1 MTIKILVTGGT
12 GLVGNGIQYALNQ
25 EKKENKKP
33 EGDTEE
39 WIFVGSKDA
48 DLTKSE
54 EAKVLFEKHKPD
66 YVVHLASMVGGVYK
80 NINQNVNFFV
90 TNMLININVLNCC
103 QNFKVK
109 KIFSCLSTCIF
120 SKNDTLPFTETSSI
134 DGDVHFSNSGY
145 ALSKRNLITLNKF
158 FNDCRR
164 QHNDSLSPS
173 GSGLVGGFMSFT
185 PCNIFGPYDNF
196 NATEGHFIPSLVKRM
211 YEAECDKKPLII
223 YGDGSAKRQFIYS
236 YDLGKLITW
245 LVRNYNDDETIIL
258 SPDESEEYS
267 ISEIVNKTASVF
279 NFSQD
284 ILYDINQESGV
295 FSRTVNNK
303 KLQQLYKK
311 SQGIDFKFI
320 SYEQAI
326 EETINWF
333 IGPDRARPLSNLA
346 K

>member
-25 EKKENKKP
+25 ENKKP
-33 EGDTEE
+33 DTEE

-54 EAKVLFEKHKPD
+54 EVKVLFEKHKPD

-80 NINQNVNFFV
+80 NITQNINFFV

-120 SKNDTLPFTETSSI
+120 SINDTLPFNETSSI
-134 DGDVHFSNSGY
+134 NEDLHFSNSGY
-145 ALSKRNLITLNKF
+145 ALSKRYLITLNKF

-164 QHNDSLSPS
+164 QKSENDD
-173 GSGLVGGFMSFT
+173 GGFMSFI

-196 NATEGHFIPSLVKRM
+196 NATENHFIPSLVKRM
-211 YEAECDKKPLII
+211 YEAERDKKPLII

-236 YDLGKLITW
+236 HDLGKLITW

-267 ISEIVNKTASVF
+267 ISEIVNTTASVF

-284 ILYDINQESGV
+284 ILYDINQDNGV
-295 FSRTVNNK
+295 VSRTVNNK

-311 SQGIDFKFI
+311 NQGIDFKFI

-333 IGPDRARPLSNLA
+333 IRTNPDGLQ
-346 K
+346 